1 MAYIQTIF
9 PGFIPEGYF
18 DQDNVDFVKNK
29 TTEVLSLEFRQKINI
44 DYGSI
49 KRIMQRVLEERP
61 DTIPKLNQRAIMYLT
76 HDFRI
81 HQAQVNKHLKW
92 ESNYVLSQRLY
103 DPSVER
109 TSNMNQNP
117 KMNTRLSLPR
127 VGGTMRFY
135 FT

>member
-1 MAYIQTIF
+1 MAYVQTIS

-18 DQDNVDFVKNK
+18 DQDNVDFIKKK
-29 TTEVLSLEFRQKINI
+29 TTHVLSLEFRQNINI
-44 DYGSI
+44 DYASI
-49 KRIMQRVLEERP
+49 KRIMQRVLEERT
-61 DTIPKLNQRAIMYLT
+61 DTIPKLNQRVIMYLT

-81 HQAQVNKHLKW
+81 HQAEVKKNLNW
-92 ESNYVLSQRLY
+92 EANYVLSQRLY

-109 TSNMNQNP
+109 VSNMDQNP
-117 KMNTRLSLPR
+117 KMNTRLGLPR